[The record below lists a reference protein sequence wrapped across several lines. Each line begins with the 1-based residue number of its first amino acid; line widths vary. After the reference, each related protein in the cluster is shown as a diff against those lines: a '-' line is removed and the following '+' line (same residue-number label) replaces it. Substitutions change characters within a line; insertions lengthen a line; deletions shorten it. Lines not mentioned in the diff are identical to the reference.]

1 MDQLYDNQ
9 LKVIAERKKESKND
23 MGKVNKI
30 QQELMTIDSVLEK
43 REVELQLMAEKDK
56 EIDRLE

>member
-1 MDQLYDNQ
+1 
-9 LKVIAERKKESKND
+9 VIAERKKESKNE

-43 REVELQLMAEKDK
+43 REVELRMMAEKDK